1 MCGIVGYIGKENAVP
16 VLINGLISLE
26 YRGYDSAGIAII
38 NKKRDENI
46 EVIKT
51 KGKVEKLQEK
61 IQEKLIVNSQ
71 EGINVKLKANPIY
84 KNCNTIK
91 IDKNNKATNINR
103 TTGVNNISN
112 TCEINANLGIAHTR
126 WATHGKPSEKN
137 AHPQLDN
144 SKTFA
149 VVHNGIIENYDE
161 LKSMLINKGYKFFSE
176 TDTEIIPNL
185 LHYYFIE
192 LLQSEGTKRGIYNK
206 EKKISEQINNKEIE
220 KIYSEI
226 YLKAIS
232 KTVKTLQGSFALGI
246 ITNLFPQKLIAIKK
260 DSPLVIGSNE
270 NGNFIA
276 SDIHAL
282 LSYTNKFYFI
292 KDYEIAEL
300 TEENISFYDF
310 NLNKKEIKPNN
321 VEVDT
326 SSCGKN
332 GYEDYMLK
340 EIFEQPR
347 AIRETIG
354 TALTD
359 ANKVSLPLEKI
370 NFKKFNKIY
379 IVACGTA
386 MHAGLVAK
394 NLFEHYIKL
403 PTEVDMAS
411 EFRHRNPL
419 IDEKT
424 LCVFISQSGETA
436 DTIAALKL
444 SKEKKCTTIAIVNV
458 IESSIT
464 RIADYV
470 LYTHAGPEI
479 AVASTKAYTCQVTLL
494 SILGIYIYERLN
506 EKIENANIDDRL
518 NEKIENANADDKLK
532 EEVEKLKKNIL
543 KLPKKVEE
551 TLKCSEKMKELAHK
565 YYKNKD
571 IFFIGREVDYAVAR
585 EGSLKLKEISYIH
598 SEANAA
604 GELKHGPIALIEKGV
619 PVIGI
624 ATNDEINSKTFSNI
638 EEVIARGADS
648 ILITNTEKAIPEII
662 NNNQVIKIAN
672 ISPMISA
679 IISIIPMQLF
689 AYYIAKEKG
698 LDVDKPRNLA
708 KSVTVE

>member
-61 IQEKLIVNSQ
+61 IKEKLIVNSQ
-71 EGINVKLKANPIY
+71 EGIHVKTKASPIY
-84 KNCNTIK
+84 KKRTTIK
-91 IDKNNKATNINR
+91 IDKNNKATNINK

-112 TCEINANLGIAHTR
+112 AYEITANLGIAHTR

-161 LKSMLINKGYKFFSE
+161 LKNMLINKGYKFFSE

-192 LLQSEGTKRGIYNK
+192 FLQSEGTKRGIYNK

-246 ITNLFPQKLIAIKK
+246 ITNLFPKKLIAIKK

-300 TEENISFYDF
+300 TEENINFYDF

-321 VEVDT
+321 VEVDA

-359 ANKVSLPLEKI
+359 TNKVSLPLEKI

-411 EFRHRNPL
+411 EFRYRNPL

-424 LCVFISQSGETA
+424 LCIFISQSGETA

-494 SILGIYIYERLN
+494 SILGIYIFERLN
-506 EKIENANIDDRL
+506 EKIENAKIDERL
-518 NEKIENANADDKLK
+518 NGKIENANVDDKLK
-532 EEVEKLKKNIL
+532 EEVEKLKKDIL
-543 KLPKKVEE
+543 KLPKKIEE

-624 ATNDEINSKTFSNI
+624 ATDDEINSKTFSNI